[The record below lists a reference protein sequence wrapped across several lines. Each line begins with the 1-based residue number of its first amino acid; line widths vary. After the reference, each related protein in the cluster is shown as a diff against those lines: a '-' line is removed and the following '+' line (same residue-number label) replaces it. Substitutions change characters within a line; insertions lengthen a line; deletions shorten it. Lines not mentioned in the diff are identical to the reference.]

1 MGLIAAII
9 NAGAEAA
16 SGDSQGIEQAEQNLA
31 GLQTEATKAG
41 FVDRQLEARLAAGQI
56 GLAGSHAIVTRA
68 ELQELL
74 SEARHLPF
82 ARTAS
87 PTCPSR
93 MLAALFET
101 SCPRFD

>member
-41 FVDRQLEARLAAGQI
+41 FVDRQLEARLAAG
-56 GLAGSHAIVTRA
+56 LAGSHAIVTRA